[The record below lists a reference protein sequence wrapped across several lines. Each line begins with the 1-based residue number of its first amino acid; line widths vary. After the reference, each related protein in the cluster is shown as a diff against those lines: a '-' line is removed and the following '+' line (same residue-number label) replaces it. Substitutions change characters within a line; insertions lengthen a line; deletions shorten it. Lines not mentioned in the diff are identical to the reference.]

1 MTNDPIT
8 QELDE
13 LEKELGTAAI
23 QLVVTLIAV
32 ACLAF
37 GLGYFTG
44 IN

>member
-8 QELDE
+8 KEIDE
-13 LEKELGTAAI
+13 LEEEFGTAAI
-23 QLVVTLIAV
+23 QLVVTLIVV
-32 ACLAF
+32 ACLSF